1 MNSDILIY
9 CINLTKNTNRRNVME
24 SQFLDLN
31 LKYLICK
38 GIDSSRIIF
47 TKNFLGYKNEK
58 RTGEYNFE
66 NNNFLFF
73 VNSSDYFQKTKNN
86 GHLGCLFSHLH
97 YLNDAYKK
105 NINCLLMCEDDISF
119 EYVNRWEKSI
129 DEIINNAPKDWNIIK
144 LHCSNLRVL
153 QNFSEKEQYV
163 KIPKD
168 SVEFWSTGLYL
179 INRNGIKKNY

>member
-1 MNSDILIY
+1 LSCLSFI
-9 CINLTKNTNRRNVME
+9 
-24 SQFLDLN
+24 SQEDLS
-31 LKYLICK
+31 LK
-38 GIDSSRIIF
+38 
-47 TKNFLGYKNEK
+47 
-58 RTGEYNFE
+58 
-66 NNNFLFF
+66 
-73 VNSSDYFQKTKNN
+73 
-86 GHLGCLFSHLH
+86 
-97 YLNDAYKK
+97 
-105 NINCLLMCEDDISF
+105 
-119 EYVNRWEKSI
+119 I